1 MIPHNLVV
9 SMPFGRHFLPE
20 YFSPMRGVLSARRVE
35 NVTFGNR
42 PENVTTNTTVPCY
55 TLLQAD
61 PISVAVRRNAAILV
75 KYVRTHCSVH
85 LKGAMTWKTMLN

>member
-20 YFSPMRGVLSARRVE
+20 YFSLMRGVLSARRVE

-42 PENVTTNTTVPCY
+42 PENVTTNTTVSCY

-61 PISVAVRRNAAILV
+61 AISVAVGRNVAIIAE
-75 KYVRTHCSVH
+75 YVRGLT
-85 LKGAMTWKTMLN
+85 AAFT